1 MAQQQ
6 NSGSGMDYPAHERT
20 YEGFVTFTT
29 WCTVA
34 VCGIVVFMAVVLL

>member
-20 YEGFVTFTT
+20 YAGFVTFTT
-29 WCTVA
+29 WGSIVVT
-34 VCGIVVFMAVVLL
+34 GIVVFMAVTLL